1 MFLCVGDLNV
11 NAARGQRIAA
21 SIKGDADP
29 RCRTHALHLA
39 GGLNRSARD
48 GEGLIRNRNYFPVGS
63 RGNCRVVANRDL
75 LIARA
80 TAVGEKPKGNPAI
93 VGYVHKRC

>member
-39 GGLNRSARD
+39 GGLNRKARD
-48 GEGLIRNRNYFPVGS
+48 GELIRNRNQFPAGTPS
-63 RGNCRVVANRDL
+63 HRVIANRDL